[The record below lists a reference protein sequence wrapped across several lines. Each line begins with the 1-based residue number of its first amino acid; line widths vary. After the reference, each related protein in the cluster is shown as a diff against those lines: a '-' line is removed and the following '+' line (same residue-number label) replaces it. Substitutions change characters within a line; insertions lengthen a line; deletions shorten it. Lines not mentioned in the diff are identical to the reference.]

1 MSAFKRKHE
10 EYASAPPAVPDS
22 VVRLLY
28 ALCSDWDKTLR
39 FVVIV
44 SVTVIACC
52 LGTSLVLE
60 VALLATGGINGL
72 TLRYVLPIGA
82 LGGGSL
88 ITCLTIVIK
97 KFPTGSRTGAA
108 NNDGERHARH

>member
-1 MSAFKRKHE
+1 MSVFKRKRE
-10 EYASAPPAVPDS
+10 EYANAPPAVPDS

-44 SVTVIACC
+44 SVTITTCC
-52 LGTSLVLE
+52 LGASLVLE
-60 VALLATGGINGL
+60 VILLTTGGIKGL

-97 KFPTGSRTGAA
+97 KLPTGSRRAA
-108 NNDGERHARH
+108 NDGKRHAKY